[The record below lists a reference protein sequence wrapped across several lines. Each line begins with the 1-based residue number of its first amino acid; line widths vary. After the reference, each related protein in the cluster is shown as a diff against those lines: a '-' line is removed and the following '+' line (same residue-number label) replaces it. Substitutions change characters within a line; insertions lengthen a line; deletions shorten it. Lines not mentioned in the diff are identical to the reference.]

1 MSSENQTLYIKG
13 SRDVEVTKPDVT
25 LGDILTME
33 CSDKKLIPKIKTIQ
47 ILKFRGGKQQRCA
60 VSVLKII
67 ECIHEQFPRMEVQNL
82 GETDIIVTY
91 ENQKTP
97 AFIWHMVKTVF
108 VAAVT
113 FFGAAFSIMA
123 FNNDVDVTRMFGQIH
138 ELITGQQSDGFTILE
153 ITYSVGLTAGI
164 LIFFNHFGKRRFTA
178 DPTPMEIQMRL
189 YENDIQTTL
198 VETAE
203 RKGGRARCG
212 RNRSFWQSS
221 DLAPAWRLRA
231 VFFLL
236 SWSWAL
242 WRTLRIGPIP
252 VIRSSFMR
260 TAQLSEEFSAI
271 SGMCLTSVFLRE
283 YGGLPCSGFLQVYLS
298 DAGQWRSPRY

>member
-1 MSSENQTLYIKG
+1 MASGNKTLYIKG
-13 SRDVEVTKPDVT
+13 DRDVEVQKPDVT
-25 LGDILTME
+25 LGDIVSME
-33 CSDKKLIPKIKTIQ
+33 CADRAALPKIKTMKI
-47 ILKFRGGKQQRCA
+47 IKFDKSGQQRCV

-67 ECIHEQFPRMEVQNL
+67 ERIHGEYPEMEIQNL

-91 ENQKTP
+91 EEQKTP
-97 AFIWHMVKTVF
+97 FAAWHVVKAAF
-108 VAAVT
+108 VAVVV
-113 FFGAAFSIMA
+113 FCGAAFSIMA

-203 RKGGRARCG
+203 RKGEELDVGG
-212 RNRSFWQSS
+212 TDPSGSH
-221 DLAPAWRLRA
+221 
-231 VFFLL
+231 
-236 SWSWAL
+236 
-242 WRTLRIGPIP
+242 RT
-252 VIRSSFMR
+252 
-260 TAQLSEEFSAI
+260 
-271 SGMCLTSVFLRE
+271 
-283 YGGLPCSGFLQVYLS
+283 
-298 DAGQWRSPRY
+298 